1 MSSENTRFADYVTK
15 CCEALG
21 LPVGPV
27 TGDSYMFQVAD
38 RWIELKTSAGGDLV
52 TFAAMVYMAPA
63 DVPVRAD
70 LVCGFNVRYL
80 FDGGFS
86 LLHDRETDRLYL
98 CRAHQ
103 LEALDPR
110 AIRDQL
116 IDFAERAA
124 NVGTWYIRTS
134 EEPAPGARAPAP
146 SGEPGS
152 YIGL

>member
-1 MSSENTRFADYVTK
+1 MTNDNTRFADYVTR
-15 CCEALG
+15 CCEVLG

-38 RWIELKTSAGGDLV
+38 RWIELKANAGGDLV
-52 TFAAMVYMAPA
+52 SFAAMVYMAPA
-63 DVPVRAD
+63 DVPVRPD

-98 CRAHQ
+98 CRPHQ

-110 AIRDQL
+110 AIRDEL

-124 NVGTWYIRTS
+124 NVGTWYIRSS
-134 EEPAPGARAPAP
+134 EENSENTG
-146 SGEPGS
+146 GGS
-152 YIGL
+152 SSFSTGNLVGS